1 MENLTCAKTLIEKLD
16 WIQRQAVSIHLHR
29 NDWRSAVECV
39 PVEHRDALFSL
50 CEENSLSELADQF
63 DPMAEGIRV
72 DSADIR
78 TEHGWHAKE

>member
-1 MENLTCAKTLIEKLD
+1 MKNLMPANEVINKLD
-16 WIQRQAVSIHLHR
+16 WVQRQAVSIHLHR
-29 NDWRSAVECV
+29 NDWKSAIECV
-39 PVEHRDALFSL
+39 PALYRDALFSL

-78 TEHGWHAKE
+78 TEKGWHSKE